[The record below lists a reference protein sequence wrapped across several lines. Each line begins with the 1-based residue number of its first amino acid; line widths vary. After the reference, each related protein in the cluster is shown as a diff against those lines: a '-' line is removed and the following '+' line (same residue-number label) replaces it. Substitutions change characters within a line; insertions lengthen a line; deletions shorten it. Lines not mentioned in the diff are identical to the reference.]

1 MVKNEHYNCNTGSR
15 VMAIFLNWWIF
26 PIGQNGEVSRWQTC
40 KNHFF
45 VNSEIFVNTDLAGGK
60 RVNYDKFD
68 IAPKQRK
75 SNI

>member
-1 MVKNEHYNCNTGSR
+1 
-15 VMAIFLNWWIF
+15 MAIFLNWWIF
-26 PIGQNGEVSRWQTC
+26 PIGQNGEASRRQTC

-45 VNSEIFVNTDLAGGK
+45 VNTDLAGKK

-68 IAPKQRK
+68 IVPKQRK